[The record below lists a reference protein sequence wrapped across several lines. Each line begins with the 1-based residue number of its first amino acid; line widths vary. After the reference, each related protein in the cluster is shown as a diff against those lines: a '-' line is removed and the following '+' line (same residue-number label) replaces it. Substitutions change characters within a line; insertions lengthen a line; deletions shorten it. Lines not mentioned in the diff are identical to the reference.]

1 MKRMNKAKISM
12 VTMAAFSSVLA
23 VSDASATACV
33 SGVANSS
40 ATITMN
46 VSNLALMG
54 TPIVTPTFTCGTAVG
69 SRCLYVDKVLT
80 DGQFTY
86 DTPGFNTNCMD
97 IYQGAHA
104 AYSPANLLCNDS
116 PVLSPRT
123 TNLQEAQHGSLLWTG
138 TPAWTAPSATQT
150 LPGVCTTGY
159 QSANVTTNILYTSG
173 STVNVGTKIGL
184 AGAYKFRTDVPNSTG
199 YTTNRGYSLR
209 FGRFYLYKSAANTWQ
224 LIAKGA
230 GDTNGTTDAVLFQAT
245 VTETVTGSGVGGRT
259 VTLPST
265 SNFKIINGTAAAG
278 FSNFGTFLQS
288 TSTNIRPTNTQ
299 LGNTA
304 ANISMSV
311 KF

>member
-1 MKRMNKAKISM
+1 MKRMNKVKVIM
-12 VTMAAFSSVLA
+12 MTMTAFSSVLE

-46 VSNLALMG
+46 VTNLALMG
-54 TPIVTPTFTCGTAVG
+54 TPTGAACNATTN
-69 SRCLYVDKVLT
+69 RCLYVDKFLT

-86 DTPGFNTNCMD
+86 DTPGFNSNCMD

-104 AYSPANLLCNDS
+104 AYSPTNKLCNDS

-138 TPAWTAPSATQT
+138 TPAWTAPSATKT
-150 LPGVCTTGY
+150 LPAVCTTGY

-173 STVNVGTKIGL
+173 STVNVGTIIGL

-209 FGRFYLYKSAANTWQ
+209 FGRFYLYKLAANTWQ
-224 LIAKGA
+224 LRAKGA
-230 GDTNGTTDAVLFQAT
+230 GNSAGTADAVLFQAT

-265 SNFKIINGTAAAG
+265 SNFKIITGTATATLDY
-278 FSNFGTFLQS
+278 FGSFLQ
-288 TSTNIRPTNTQ
+288 TKTNITPTNTQ

-304 ANISMSV
+304 ANIAVSV